1 MPGKLLLHLGPS
13 FAQTQLFVSIFHPVV
28 FEAWHILA
36 MTGTATKFAH
46 DFDPLDEALRPP
58 IDETEQDRVIRLAQE
73 AEARRVSQAIDD
85 SLKAEKQ
92 AQKKKG
98 IVRLLLLGQSES
110 GMSDLASGLCSFTST

>member
-1 MPGKLLLHLGPS
+1 MSG
-13 FAQTQLFVSIFHPVV
+13 AV
-28 FEAWHILA
+28 
-36 MTGTATKFAH
+36 TKSAH

-58 IDETEQDRVIRLAQE
+58 INETEEDRVIRQAQE

-85 SLKAEKQ
+85 SIRAEKQ

-110 GMSDLASGLCSFTST
+110 GMSDVVNIIYVHFNNVLDGR